1 MNAEAAAR
9 LASHKPNQL
18 TNAKKIE
25 LLGLLIKSA
34 IQPFNALMLAV
45 AVLSVAHPS
54 SDWET
59 FTLVMVSTIDRSMC
73 LCMTARPFWTGV
85 IPVLSGGSCCST
97 AHPQQ
102 RPACQCLAL
111 ARPARSERYLAS
123 C

>member
-9 LASHKPNQL
+9 LVSHKPNQL
-18 TNAKKIE
+18 TNAKRIE

-59 FTLVMVSTIDRSMC
+59 FTLVMVSTINRSNC
-73 LCMTARPFWTGV
+73 LCMTARLLWGV
-85 IPVLSGGSCCST
+85 VTSVWGRMLQHCTPT
-97 AHPQQ
+97 AADCP
-102 RPACQCLAL
+102 PMLGL
-111 ARPARSERYLAS
+111 GLPNLI
-123 C
+123 